1 MVHKGFTTQGKKRN
15 IFVEDVMVAK
25 GYGHIQ
31 IGCASFKKIKAR
43 SARNERQSP
52 ELQLYLDTEVLDNKM
67 ILLVIGQ

>member
-31 IGCASFKKIKAR
+31 IGCASFKKIKAYLTGLSQGER
-43 SARNERQSP
+43 RLWGDPENDLKEISAN
-52 ELQLYLDTEVLDNKM
+52 
-67 ILLVIGQ
+67 